1 MLPTLDTVSFD
12 DALPLSLHTRGEY
25 GPKLARETRLA
36 LRVISAAPA
45 GSDGGD
51 AQLLRLEAKLDLALE
66 LALFG
71 RHPETP
77 ACRACRLGLT
87 EIVWLQD
94 EAASIGDALLRLS
107 PNPDSALTLFL
118 PVSVRA
124 TPQDGRTLVRTQLA
138 HTFDEATRDAWE
150 KWVFRRHREAIRQLS

>member
-1 MLPTLDTVSFD
+1 MLPQLDTVSFD
-12 DALPLSLHTRGEY
+12 DALPLALLSTGEY

-36 LRVISAAPA
+36 LRVLAAAPA

-51 AQLLRLEAKLDLALE
+51 PQLLRLEAKLDLALE

-77 ACRACRLGLT
+77 ACRACRLGLA

-94 EAASIGDALLRLS
+94 EAAGMGDALLRLS

-118 PVSVRA
+118 PVAVSA
-124 TPQDGRTLVRTQLA
+124 SQEDGRTLVRAQLGA
-138 HTFDEATRDAWE
+138 SFDEATRDAWE
-150 KWVFRRHREAIRQLS
+150 KWVFRRHREAIRQQS